1 MHRQRLVAGLLLPLA
16 LLVGCGGDPDEA
28 SGPDEASSSEA
39 ASVDTEAPDEAPDE
53 ASDVCELLPA
63 DAASQ
68 VAGFAVTAQEG
79 PFDLCEYSQD
89 DPRATSF
96 ALGAQL
102 EAELGGGVQAY
113 LDGITAGLT
122 VEDESTP
129 DIGERARIATGE
141 VSGFSQT
148 AGAALVGG
156 VLFTVNLTP
165 GADLDAAG
173 ELALAEKLL
182 RALVDAD

>member
-1 MHRQRLVAGLLLPLA
+1 MHRQRLAAGLLLPLA

-28 SGPDEASSSEA
+28 SGPDEASSSDA
-39 ASVDTEAPDEAPDE
+39 GSVDTEAPDEAP
-53 ASDVCELLPA
+53 DVCELLPA

-68 VAGFAVTAQEG
+68 VAGVAVTAQEG

-182 RALVDAD
+182 RALTDAD